1 MKALDFEYDGT
12 LASSKG
18 IIVCSFD
25 SSDDETVDYGSKI
38 NFDVTSIRNGK
49 EFELVNSGY
58 DEAGEFTFQIC
69 KDPYMQLNRGNKY
82 FTTAEQR
89 FVYRWLN
96 RNDGFH
102 ILKIVTSENQ
112 TMLFKGSFNIET
124 IEFCGKVIGFELT
137 FTMGK
142 PFATQDCKTITH
154 TFKANE
160 QFTIIDESDDIGYIY
175 PDIQIK
181 CLSSG
186 DLIITNS
193 IENRT
198 TTIKNCSTNEVI
210 SVDENL
216 NISTSLSSHKLYN
229 DFNFVF
235 FRIANSYENNQNI
248 ISVNIPCEI
257 AIKYYPVAKGVGL

>member
-1 MKALDFEYDGT
+1 M
-12 LASSKG
+12 
-18 IIVCSFD
+18 
-25 SSDDETVDYGSKI
+25 
-38 NFDVTSIRNGK
+38 
-49 EFELVNSGY
+49 VNSGY

-82 FTTAEQR
+82 FTTDEQR